1 MKSSLDKLGKEPATA
16 KQLETIKQICK
27 RQGTLDTLD
36 SDDKW
41 TKQRATEFISYMI
54 DHFNQKEADWCSGKQ
69 KRLVEAICETLCIQ
83 PPPNCKRFEG
93 MEDVQWCSRRDA
105 REFINTHFEE
115 YKKVAPIT
123 DKQWYRIEKIESN
136 FRVKFEGKSKYDAT
150 EFISK
155 YYKKRS
161 LHSNGYDEDKF
172 AWYIEEDFY

>member
-54 DHFNQKEADWCSGKQ
+54 DLFKRRAEGRCSLRQ
-69 KRLVEAICETLCIQ
+69 DRLVADICKTLDIQ
-83 PPPNCKRFEG
+83 PPPNCKEFEG
-93 MEDVQWCSRRDA
+93 DTYIKWCSRKDA
-105 REFINTHFEE
+105 REFIKAHIEE

-123 DKQWYRIEKIESN
+123 DKQWYRIEKIEQKFS
-136 FRVKFEGKSKYDAT
+136 VTFEGKTKYDAK

-155 YYKKRS
+155 YYTKYS
-161 LHSNGYDEDKF
+161 FDHYDEDKF
-172 AWYIEEDFY
+172 AWYTEEDFY

>member
-1 MKSSLDKLGKEPATA
+1 MKSSLDKLGKESATA

-54 DHFNQKEADWCSGKQ
+54 DRFNQKEADWCSGKQ

-123 DKQWYRIEKIESN
+123 DKQWYRIEKIEQKFS
-136 FRVKFEGKSKYDAT
+136 VTFEGKTKYDAK

-155 YYKKRS
+155 YYTKYS
-161 LHSNGYDEDKF
+161 FDHYDEDKF
-172 AWYIEEDFY
+172 AWYTEEDFY